1 MPKSVLGKVGFR
13 RGIAK
18 DRKANFLRG
27 LIPSPVVT
35 AVPLES
41 SNLSSVTY
49 IAPALTLLV
58 SFRDGSTYRY
68 SGVDPATYT
77 GLLIAGSHGSYFY
90 HNIRLN
96 FEYER
101 VG

>member
-1 MPKSVLGKVGFR
+1 MPKSVLGEFGR
-13 RGIAK
+13 RGLAR
-18 DRKANFLRG
+18 DLSAFSP
-27 LIPSPVVT
+27 LIT

-90 HNIRLN
+90 KNIRTN